1 MTDLHYRY
9 VALID
14 ILGYRYLLEKDRKLG
29 RLDFKDKLTN
39 ALMVLEDFDESII
52 KVQAISD
59 TIIISCEEHR
69 HIIEFFDALRKIF
82 IAFLREGLF
91 IRGGVAYSRHY
102 QNNHVTYSHAI
113 ARAYELEQQSAVYPR
128 IIIDNNIIEMFKV
141 GEKLPDIFS
150 TGIICSEQGIYF
162 LQILSEDTWDE
173 IHKLASDIYDKD
185 KNQLNE
191 NAYSKHL
198 RFQNLLLDSEHNVKR
213 KGPFIPKI
221 KSMLER

>member
-1 MTDLHYRY
+1 MTDLQYRY

-14 ILGYRYLLEKDRKLG
+14 VLGYRYLLEKDRKLG
-29 RLDFKDKLTN
+29 KLDFKDKLTN
-39 ALMVLEDFDESII
+39 ALGVLEHFDESII

-69 HIIEFFDALRKIF
+69 HIIDFFDALRKIF

-128 IIIDNNIIEMFKV
+128 IVIDNNIIEMFKV
-141 GEKLPDIFS
+141 GEDLPDILKS
-150 TGIICSEQGIYF
+150 GIICNEQGVYF
-162 LQILSEDTWDE
+162 LQMLSEDTWEE
-173 IHKLASDIYDKD
+173 IYKLASDIYEKD
-185 KNQLNE
+185 KSQLNE

-198 RFQNLLLDSEHNVKR
+198 RFQNLLLDSEYNVR
-213 KGPFIPKI
+213 SVGPFIPKI
-221 KSMLER
+221 NSLL